1 MFQIFVAL
9 PYVIADRVAIM
20 RTVLFFSKFDIV
32 SSVLY
37 LMNLRFNSAVEF
49 MISIEGDI
57 LSTRDAPTLCT
68 RDGVVRVARDVR
80 IRVQRR
86 LDSAPHIS
94 RAARSASRKPA
105 AARPLPA
112 DGTSRRHARLIR
124 AVAALQRG
132 IAFGD
137 ERLFRR
143 RAVAQRLA
151 LFVECEESRLADAFP
166 FGGALAR

>member
-57 LSTRDAPTLCT
+57 LSTRDAPALHA
-68 RDGVVRVARDVR
+68 REGVVRIARA
-80 IRVQRR
+80 I
-86 LDSAPHIS
+86 
-94 RAARSASRKPA
+94 
-105 AARPLPA
+105 
-112 DGTSRRHARLIR
+112 
-124 AVAALQRG
+124 
-132 IAFGD
+132 
-137 ERLFRR
+137 
-143 RAVAQRLA
+143 
-151 LFVECEESRLADAFP
+151 
-166 FGGALAR
+166 